1 MFDPKLKEALG
12 RVQKP
17 GRYTGGEPGSV
28 YKDKEKV
35 DVRFAFCFP
44 DTYEVGMSFLGEK
57 ILYELLNSHENWWCE
72 RAFMPWLDMKAE
84 MERLGLPLYTM
95 ESKDPL
101 TAFDAVGFTLQYELS
116 YTNILA
122 MLDLAGIPFYSK
134 DRDES
139 WPLIVAG
146 GPCACNAEPIADFF
160 DVVQLGEGENQLPGI
175 CAEIEKAK
183 KEGGVSK
190 KELLLRIAKIPGVY
204 IPAFYDV
211 TYCEDGRV
219 KAITPN
225 EPGIPARITKAII
238 KDLNQFAPPTNF
250 VVPMV
255 GAIQDRA
262 SIEVLRGCVRGCRF
276 CQAGFLYRPMR
287 QRDASLLNKAAQ
299 DLCAN
304 TGYEELSL
312 SSLSTS
318 DHGQL
323 EELLDDLNEWAPKE
337 HVSLSLPSLRVDNF
351 SQSLI
356 EKTTKVRKS
365 GLTFAAEAGTQR
377 LRNVINKNVT
387 WDEIEKTCTIAFN
400 AGYTSVKL
408 YFMMGLPTETM
419 EDIEGIA
426 NLAQKVVD
434 LYYSLPTRPKGRSV
448 SVSISCACFV
458 PKPFTPF
465 QFEGQDTMELLREK
479 QKHLLASVKSKK
491 ISVSYHDA
499 DVSFIEAILAKGDR
513 RMGPVILSAW
523 KKGSK
528 LDGWYEY
535 FDPQRWYDAMAEC
548 GLDPAFYANRHRD
561 YDEVMP
567 WDHLDFCV
575 SKEFLIR
582 ENKIARQ
589 SATTPQ
595 CRERC
600 SACGANCL
608 TGGGRCPANVDTITS
623 DRPLA
628 PIEKQEQRPQA
639 ELLEQP
645 QKMRLFFTKLDR
657 AKYISHLDMN
667 RCMSRAMRRAD
678 LPVWYTGGFNP
689 HMYLTFPLPLS
700 LGCESSYECVDLKMV
715 QAVDPQEVVGRL
727 NPCLPPD
734 IQVFRAAAP
743 QMDQKEIAWADYEMQ
758 LAGGEN
764 FAEKLEEY
772 LNQPAIMV
780 VKKTKKGE
788 KEIDIRPHFSVQ
800 KLEVR
805 DGGVYAT
812 MRFATGIELNINPT
826 LLLDNAPFLLR
837 VISLKRVMVY
847 NKELQ
852 PFC

>member
-84 MERLGLPLYTM
+84 MERLDLPLYTM
-95 ESKDPL
+95 ESKAPL
-101 TAFDAVGFTLQYELS
+101 TDFDAVGFTLQYELS

-122 MLDLAGIPFYSK
+122 MLDLAHIPFYAK
-134 DRDES
+134 DRDEH

-146 GPCACNAEPIADFF
+146 GPCACNSEPIADFF
-160 DVVQLGEGENQLPGI
+160 DVIQLGEGENQLPSI
-175 CAEIEKAK
+175 CAEIERAK

-190 KELLLRIAKIPGVY
+190 KELLRRIAKIPGVY

-211 TYCEDGRV
+211 TYFEDGRV

-225 EPGIPARITKAII
+225 EPGIPAVITKAII
-238 KDLNQFAPPTNF
+238 KDLNEFAPPTNF

-337 HVSLSLPSLRVDNF
+337 HVSLSLPSLRMDNF

-377 LRNVINKNVT
+377 LRDVINKNVT
-387 WDEIEKTCTIAFN
+387 WDEIEKTCSLAFAN
-400 AGYTSVKL
+400 GYSSVKL

-426 NLAQKVVD
+426 ETAQKVVD
-434 LYYSLPTRPKGRSV
+434 LYYSNPRHAKGRGV
-448 SVSISCACFV
+448 QVTISCACFV
-458 PKPFTPF
+458 PKPHTPF
-465 QFEGQDTMELLREK
+465 QFVPMDTEESLQAK
-479 QKHLLASVKSKK
+479 QKHLLESVHSRK
-491 ISVSYHDA
+491 IKVNYHDSTTS
-499 DVSFIEAILAKGDR
+499 VLEGVFAKGDR
-513 RMGPVILSAW
+513 RLGRVIETAFENGAFFDTW
-523 KKGSK
+523 E
-528 LDGWYEY
+528 EY
-535 FDPQRWYDAMAEC
+535 FNYDRWLDAFKTC
-548 GLDPAFYANRHRD
+548 GLDPDFYNYRTIGL
-561 YDEVMP
+561 DEVTP
-567 WDHLDFCV
+567 WDHLDV
-575 SKEFLIR
+575 GVTKAHLVR
-582 ENKIARQ
+582 EYNKALEAKTTQPCNRQ
-589 SATTPQ
+589 
-595 CRERC
+595 C
-600 SACGANCL
+600 SACGANKL
-608 TGGGRCPANVDTITS
+608 IGGPCFDYSKN
-623 DRPLA
+623 
-628 PIEKQEQRPQA
+628 
-639 ELLEQP
+639 LL
-645 QKMRLFFTKLDR
+645 
-657 AKYISHLDMN
+657 
-667 RCMSRAMRRAD
+667 
-678 LPVWYTGGFNP
+678 
-689 HMYLTFPLPLS
+689 
-700 LGCESSYECVDLKMV
+700 
-715 QAVDPQEVVGRL
+715 
-727 NPCLPPD
+727 
-734 IQVFRAAAP
+734 
-743 QMDQKEIAWADYEMQ
+743 
-758 LAGGEN
+758 
-764 FAEKLEEY
+764 
-772 LNQPAIMV
+772 
-780 VKKTKKGE
+780 
-788 KEIDIRPHFSVQ
+788 
-800 KLEVR
+800 
-805 DGGVYAT
+805 
-812 MRFATGIELNINPT
+812 
-826 LLLDNAPFLLR
+826 
-837 VISLKRVMVY
+837 
-847 NKELQ
+847 
-852 PFC
+852 

>member
-1 MFDPKLKEALG
+1 MFDPKLKEALS

-28 YKDKEKV
+28 YKNKDEV

-84 MERLGLPLYTM
+84 MERLSLPLYTM

-146 GPCACNAEPIADFF
+146 GPCACNSEPIADFF

-204 IPAFYDV
+204 IPAFYDIE
-211 TYCEDGRV
+211 YYEDGRV
-219 KAITPN
+219 KSITPN
-225 EPGIPARITKAII
+225 EPGIPAVITKAII
-238 KDLNQFAPPTNF
+238 KNLNDFAPPTNF

-262 SIEVLRGCVRGCRF
+262 SVEVLRGCVRGCRF

-318 DHGQL
+318 DHSQL

-337 HVSLSLPSLRVDNF
+337 HVSLSLPSLRMDNF

-377 LRNVINKNVT
+377 LRDVINKNVT
-387 WDEIEKTCTIAFN
+387 WDEIEKTCSLAFAN
-400 AGYTSVKL
+400 GYTSVKL
-408 YFMMGLPTETM
+408 YFMMGLPTETS

-426 NLAQKVVD
+426 ALGQQVVNR
-434 LYYSLPTRPKGRSV
+434 YYANPGKPKGKGVTVTV
-448 SVSISCACFV
+448 SVSCFV
-458 PKPFTPF
+458 PKPFTHF
-465 QFEGQDTMELLREK
+465 QWEPQDTVEELQEK
-479 QKHLLASVKSKK
+479 QRRLVASVKTKK
-491 ISVSYHDA
+491 ISLNWHDA
-499 DVSFIEAILAKGDR
+499 RTSFLEGVLARGDR
-513 RMGPVILSAW
+513 RLSRVIEEAYRR
-523 KKGSK
+523 GCT
-528 LDGWYEY
+528 LDSWAEH
-535 FDPQRWYDAMAEC
+535 FDFDKWMEVFRDC
-548 GLDPAFYANRHRD
+548 SLDPAFYANRRRS
-561 YDEVMP
+561 YEEVLP
-567 WDHLDFCV
+567 WDHLDYGV
-575 SKEFLIR
+575 SKDFLKKESLR
-582 ENKIARQ
+582 AGEGVVTPNCRQ
-589 SATTPQ
+589 S
-595 CRERC
+595 C
-600 SACGANCL
+600 SGCGAA
-608 TGGGRCPANVDTITS
+608 RW
-623 DRPLA
+623 
-628 PIEKQEQRPQA
+628 K
-639 ELLEQP
+639 
-645 QKMRLFFTKLDR
+645 
-657 AKYISHLDMN
+657 
-667 RCMSRAMRRAD
+667 
-678 LPVWYTGGFNP
+678 
-689 HMYLTFPLPLS
+689 
-700 LGCESSYECVDLKMV
+700 
-715 QAVDPQEVVGRL
+715 
-727 NPCLPPD
+727 
-734 IQVFRAAAP
+734 
-743 QMDQKEIAWADYEMQ
+743 
-758 LAGGEN
+758 
-764 FAEKLEEY
+764 
-772 LNQPAIMV
+772 
-780 VKKTKKGE
+780 
-788 KEIDIRPHFSVQ
+788 
-800 KLEVR
+800 
-805 DGGVYAT
+805 GGVCVERA
-812 MRFATGIELNINPT
+812 
-826 LLLDNAPFLLR
+826 
-837 VISLKRVMVY
+837 
-847 NKELQ
+847 
-852 PFC
+852 

>member
-122 MLDLAGIPFYSK
+122 MLDLAGIPFYSR
-134 DRDES
+134 DRDER

-146 GPCACNAEPIADFF
+146 GPCSCNAEPIADFF
-160 DVVQLGEGENQLPGI
+160 DVVQLGEGENQLPSI

-238 KDLNQFAPPTNF
+238 KDLNEFAPPTNF

-351 SQSLI
+351 SESLI

-377 LRNVINKNVT
+377 LRDVINKNVT
-387 WDEIEKTCTIAFN
+387 QEDLLQSCRTAFAGGYN
-400 AGYTSVKL
+400 AVKL
-408 YFMMGLPTETM
+408 YFMLGLPTETD
-419 EDIEGIA
+419 EDVLGIA
-426 NLAQKVVD
+426 DLAARVMHTWRESASNKNRGVRI
-434 LYYSLPTRPKGRSV
+434 TV
-448 SVSISCACFV
+448 STSWFV
-458 PKPFTPF
+458 PKPHTAF
-465 QFEGQDTMELLREK
+465 QWEPQISKEEYERRVALLREAIK
-479 QKHLLASVKSKK
+479 TKTVTYNWHDSDTSFLEAVLAR
-491 ISVSYHDA
+491 
-499 DVSFIEAILAKGDR
+499 GDR
-513 RMGPVILSAW
+513 RMCKVLETAW
-523 KKGSK
+523 RKGSK
-528 LDGWYEY
+528 LDAWEEY
-535 FDPQRWYDAMAEC
+535 FSLDRWLEAFEEC
-548 GLDPAFYANRHRD
+548 GLDPHFYANRTRSL
-561 YDEVMP
+561 DEKMP
-567 WDHLDFCV
+567 WDMISSGVTTAYLR
-575 SKEFLIR
+575 R
-582 ENKIARQ
+582 ERERAF
-589 SATTPQ
+589 AGVTTPD
-595 CRERC
+595 CRTHC
-600 SACGANCL
+600 NGCGANRL
-608 TGGGRCPANVDTITS
+608 VGGKCDV
-623 DRPLA
+623 
-628 PIEKQEQRPQA
+628 
-639 ELLEQP
+639 
-645 QKMRLFFTKLDR
+645 
-657 AKYISHLDMN
+657 
-667 RCMSRAMRRAD
+667 
-678 LPVWYTGGFNP
+678 
-689 HMYLTFPLPLS
+689 
-700 LGCESSYECVDLKMV
+700 
-715 QAVDPQEVVGRL
+715 
-727 NPCLPPD
+727 
-734 IQVFRAAAP
+734 
-743 QMDQKEIAWADYEMQ
+743 
-758 LAGGEN
+758 
-764 FAEKLEEY
+764 
-772 LNQPAIMV
+772 
-780 VKKTKKGE
+780 
-788 KEIDIRPHFSVQ
+788 
-800 KLEVR
+800 
-805 DGGVYAT
+805 
-812 MRFATGIELNINPT
+812 
-826 LLLDNAPFLLR
+826 
-837 VISLKRVMVY
+837 
-847 NKELQ
+847 
-852 PFC
+852 